1 MFVFLAVISV
11 NVVAIFLL
19 SKHLCLRWEI
29 ESLILTSPIR
39 KKFQLMR
46 SKHSQ
51 TELTKN
57 FYRLYKYMY
66 LQSSSG
72 SRPEDLLKSLY
83 RVVSAKRLRKSLL
96 QMSVIISQSNDVQKA
111 LKYLRSQFNHEE
123 GAIMIGTLESIVIS
137 GLSKEAF
144 LRLDHM
150 LFQKYLSQMRRDTSR
165 IKRMYFYSVVC
176 FVAAASGVLF
186 LPLIDQMLKS
196 ANIIFK

>member
-1 MFVFLAVISV
+1 MFVLISV
-11 NVVAIFLL
+11 NFLSLFLL
-19 SKHLCLRWEI
+19 AKTLFYKVDVQALVLKTPI
-29 ESLILTSPIR
+29 KKQFYILHA
-39 KKFQLMR
+39 KQ
-46 SKHSQ
+46 SQ

-66 LQSSSG
+66 LQSASG
-72 SRPEDLLKSLY
+72 SRPEELLKSLY
-83 RVVSAKRLRKSLL
+83 RVVSAKKLRKALL

-111 LKYLRSQFNHEE
+111 LKYLRHQFNHDE
-123 GAIMIGTLESIVIS
+123 GLILIGILESIAIS

-150 LFQKYLSQMRRDTSR
+150 LFQKYLSQMRRDTR
-165 IKRMYFYSVVC
+165 LIKRMYFYSVVC

>member
-1 MFVFLAVISV
+1 
-11 NVVAIFLL
+11 
-19 SKHLCLRWEI
+19 
-29 ESLILTSPIR
+29 
-39 KKFQLMR
+39 
-46 SKHSQ
+46 Q

-66 LQSSSG
+66 LQSASG
-72 SRPEDLLKSLY
+72 SRPEELLKTLY
-83 RVVSAKRLRKSLL
+83 RVVSTKKLRKSLL

-111 LKYLRSQFNHEE
+111 LKYLRHQFNHEE
-123 GAIMIGTLESIVIS
+123 GLILIGILESIAIS

-150 LFQKYLSQMRRDTSR
+150 LFQKYLSQMRRDTTR
-165 IKRMYFYSVVC
+165 IKRLYFYSVVC

-196 ANIIFK
+196 ANIIFN

>member
-1 MFVFLAVISV
+1 MSYVVVLI
-11 NVVAIFLL
+11 NVVSLFLL
-19 SKHLCLRWEI
+19 VKHLD
-29 ESLILTSPIR
+29 LILDIPSLVLRTPI
-39 KKFQLMR
+39 KKKVYLMH
-46 SKHSQ
+46 SKQTQ

-72 SRPEDLLKSLY
+72 SRPEELLKNLH
-83 RVVSAKRLRKSLL
+83 RIVGAKRLRKSLL
-96 QMSVIISQSNDVQKA
+96 QMSVIISQSNDIQKA
-111 LKYLRSQFNHEE
+111 LKYLRNQFNHDE
-123 GAIMIGTLESIVIS
+123 GSILIDTLESIVIS

-165 IKRMYFYSVVC
+165 IKRMYFYSVIC
-176 FVAAASGVLF
+176 FVMAASGVLF

>member
-1 MFVFLAVISV
+1 MIDLVVISI
-11 NVVAIFLL
+11 NSVALLLLTKLLFIKVDVQSMILKTSFKKPFLKL
-19 SKHLCLRWEI
+19 HSR
-29 ESLILTSPIR
+29 
-39 KKFQLMR
+39 Q
-46 SKHSQ
+46 SQ

-66 LQSSSG
+66 LQSASG

-83 RVVSAKRLRKSLL
+83 RVVSAKKLRKSLL

-111 LKYLRSQFNHEE
+111 LGYLRHQFNHDE
-123 GAIMIGTLESIVIS
+123 GLILIGILESIAIS

-165 IKRMYFYSVVC
+165 IKRLYFYSVLC
-176 FVAAASGVLF
+176 FVAVASGVLF
-186 LPLIDQMLKS
+186 LPLIDQMFKS

>member
-1 MFVFLAVISV
+1 MSLVIVVILVNTMALSMLLMVLFLRVDVQSLV
-11 NVVAIFLL
+11 LKVSFKKPLYMML
-19 SKHLCLRWEI
+19 SK
-29 ESLILTSPIR
+29 
-39 KKFQLMR
+39 Q
-46 SKHSQ
+46 SQ

-66 LQSSSG
+66 LQSASG
-72 SRPEDLLKSLY
+72 SRPEELLKTLY
-83 RVVSAKRLRKSLL
+83 RVVSTKKLRKSLM

-111 LKYLRSQFNHEE
+111 LKYLRHQFNHEE
-123 GAIMIGTLESIVIS
+123 GLILIGILESIAIS

-165 IKRMYFYSVVC
+165 IKRLYFYSVFC

-196 ANIIFK
+196 ANIIFN